1 MWLALII
8 NKLHG
13 SYESK
18 TTEIISIK
26 KKRKKDKV
34 TFNNN
39 LQH

>member
-1 MWLALII
+1 MWLVLII

-26 KKRKKDKV
+26 KKKKDKV

>member
-8 NKLHG
+8 NKLLG

-26 KKRKKDKV
+26 KKKEKKIR
-34 TFNNN
+34 
-39 LQH
+39 